1 MIRGRRFVNPARWR
15 SVGSFLVFLFLPILP
30 FLESPLF
37 AAAPVLD
44 QIYPIA
50 VPVGATTAVAAAGK
64 IGTWPPQVWA
74 DAPGIVF
81 HAEKTA
87 GQFSVEVGADT
98 SIGPHLVR
106 VYNETGA
113 SSPRFLIVTAGPQG
127 TEVEPNDE
135 FTKPQLVEKLP
146 ITINGRLNKGGDVDS
161 FAVKLEAGQ
170 TLIAAVEAYVL
181 ASPVDAVLRL
191 VDTQGLELALNHDDG
206 RTLDPKLVWT
216 AKTAGMY
223 VLQLFGFAHPATA
236 DVKFTGSDAC
246 VYRLHL
252 SRGPQVQYSIPL
264 GLQRAKPA
272 KLRVYG
278 WNLGELVGRE
288 LEVDATLSA
297 SASSQATWRR
307 PEFENALAL
316 PLGDGPE
323 WVEMNFPK
331 RGGEEPAPTSPFA
344 VTGCIEKIGEEDRFG
359 FAATKGD
366 KLVLE
371 IQSAVLGFPLDA
383 WLAIQDATGKEL
395 VRNDDVST
403 AADPLLEWTA
413 PATGSYVAVV
423 GSVLHRAGA
432 DHVYRLSVQPARPRL
447 EAIIAESGFAI
458 EPGKTVKIKITAR
471 RVQGFNAKVAFSIAE
486 LPSGLTA
493 SPVDLGG
500 TEKEVTL
507 ELTAAAD
514 APPFNGPVQIQ
525 FREESSEAIQLAIHE
540 MASTTLNNGVPQG
553 FRELVIRSTDKL
565 WLTVLAAP
573 KPKPEEEK

>member
-1 MIRGRRFVNPARWR
+1 MIRGRRFVDPARWR
-15 SVGSFLVFLFLPILP
+15 PVGSFLVLLFLPLLP
-30 FLESPLF
+30 GSASRPL

-44 QIYPIA
+44 QIYPVA
-50 VPVGATTAVAAAGK
+50 VPAGATTTVAAVGK
-64 IGTWPPQVWA
+64 IGTWPPQVWT
-74 DAPGIVF
+74 DAPGIAF
-81 HAEKTA
+81 RAEKTA
-87 GQFSVEVGADT
+87 GQFSVEVSGET
-98 SIGPHLVR
+98 PIGPHLIR
-106 VYNETGA
+106 VFNETGA
-113 SSPRFLIVTAGPQG
+113 SALRFLIVTAGPQG

-135 FTKPQLVEKLP
+135 FTKPQVVEQLP
-146 ITINGRLNKGGDVDS
+146 VTINGRLNKGGDVDS
-161 FAVKLEAGQ
+161 FAVTLDAGQ

-216 AKTAGMY
+216 AKTAGTY

-252 SRGPQVQYSIPL
+252 SHGPQVGYTVPL

-272 KLRVYG
+272 KLRVFG
-278 WNLGELVGRE
+278 WNLGELAGQE
-288 LEVDATLSA
+288 LEVDAAA
-297 SASSQATWRR
+297 STADSSQVTWRR
-307 PEFENALAL
+307 PEFENGLAL

-323 WVEMNFPK
+323 WEETNFP
-331 RGGEEPAPTSPFA
+331 RRVGEEPAPTPPFA
-344 VTGCIEKIGEEDRFG
+344 VTGCIEKMGEEDRFG
-359 FAATKGD
+359 FAAAKGD

-371 IQSAVLGFPLDA
+371 IQSAALGFPLDA

-395 VRNDDVST
+395 VRNDDGSS
-403 AADPLLEWTA
+403 ADPLLEWTA

-432 DHVYRLSVQPARPRL
+432 DHLYRLSVQPARPRL

-471 RVQGFNAKVAFSIAE
+471 RVQGFNAKVAFSVAE
-486 LPSGLTA
+486 LPAGLTA
-493 SPVDLGG
+493 NPVELGG
-500 TEKEVTL
+500 TEKEVTV

-525 FREESSEAIQLAIHE
+525 FHEENSDAIQLAIHE

-553 FRELVIRSTDKL
+553 FRDLVIRSTDKL
-565 WLTVLAAP
+565 WLTVLAAS
-573 KPKPEEEK
+573 KPKLAEEK